1 MDRFGEIEEGDEFIE
16 ELVIACELSEESA
29 EVAREL
35 IKIWIEANTSYS
47 DMERAIEKI
56 IYDRDIYPLYKPRS
70 CDRSSRR
77 VGKTISSNFNKN
89 SNQLFPPLI
98 LV

>member
-56 IYDRDIYPLYKPRS
+56 IYDRGLYK
-70 CDRSSRR
+70 
-77 VGKTISSNFNKN
+77 G
-89 SNQLFPPLI
+89 
-98 LV
+98 